1 MKKLIEQFISPA
13 VLLKLKR
20 IAGFINRLSVYSAP
34 FILCVLAIIH
44 GVLFLSGYKGLF
56 LYITGEITGHSI
68 FVIYIIRIFTRKM
81 CKWYK
86 RSCNILILYHVINIV
101 DYILIFKYGRSIFN
115 PHTLIYST
123 LIFSTIA
130 LLCWFISDSCK
141 RAIRLISQAYKHGRK

>member
-1 MKKLIEQFISPA
+1 MMKFIKQFINPA

-20 IAGFINRLSVYSAP
+20 IAGFIDRLSVYSAP

-44 GVLFLSGYKGLF
+44 GILFISGYKGLF
-56 LYITGEITGHSI
+56 LYITGEVTGHSI

-86 RSCNILILYHVINIV
+86 RSCNILILYHVINII
-101 DYILIFKYGRSIFN
+101 DYILIFKYGKSIFN

-130 LLCWFISDSCK
+130 LLSWFISDTCKKTIKLIYQVYK
-141 RAIRLISQAYKHGRK
+141 RAQK